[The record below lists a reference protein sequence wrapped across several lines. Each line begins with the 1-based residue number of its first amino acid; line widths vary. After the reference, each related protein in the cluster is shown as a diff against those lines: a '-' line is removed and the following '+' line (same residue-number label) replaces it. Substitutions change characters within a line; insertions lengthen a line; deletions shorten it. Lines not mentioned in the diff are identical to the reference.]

1 MHESVKKAHNKIF
14 KSQEKLFAKKEQE
27 RIELQ
32 EGEKRHGKVE
42 VPGTENPNNVDFEML
57 RSKAD
62 VKDLIKMG
70 ELKSN
75 KFDTDLLLKCAE
87 VQHDQMKHIAV
98 IVNEAVKTLINT

>member
-1 MHESVKKAHNKIF
+1 MESQVYESVKKAHTKIF
-14 KSQEKLFAKKEQE
+14 KAQQKLFEKKEQE
-27 RIELQ
+27 RIELE

-42 VPGTENPNNVDFEML
+42 VPGMENQNAVDYDML

-87 VQHDQMKHIAV
+87 VQHD
-98 IVNEAVKTLINT
+98 